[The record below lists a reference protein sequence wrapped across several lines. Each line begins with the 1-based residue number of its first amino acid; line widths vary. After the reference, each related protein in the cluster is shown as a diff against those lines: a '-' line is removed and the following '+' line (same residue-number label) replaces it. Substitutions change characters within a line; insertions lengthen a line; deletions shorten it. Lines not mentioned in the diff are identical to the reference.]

1 MLRLDMNLVFTIIN
15 LLILFLLLKK
25 FLFGPV
31 VSVMEKRKALIEEQ
45 LANAANTQAEADK
58 MKAEY
63 EETFKNADSQ
73 AADIISEA
81 KKNAKAEYDKIVE
94 DAHTQA
100 GRIVENAEKNMEVQ
114 KEKEGELICK
124 AFQPGD
130 VIVLLD
136 EGGKEMRSIEFADYM
151 KRKMNTVNKRLVFVI
166 GGPYGFSPKVYQ
178 AAHEKMSLS
187 KMTFSHQMVRLIFV
201 EQLYR
206 AMNIL
211 NGGPYHHE

>member
-1 MLRLDMNLVFTIIN
+1 
-15 LLILFLLLKK
+15 
-25 FLFGPV
+25 
-31 VSVMEKRKALIEEQ
+31 
-45 LANAANTQAEADK
+45 
-58 MKAEY
+58 
-63 EETFKNADSQ
+63 
-73 AADIISEA
+73 
-81 KKNAKAEYDKIVE
+81 
-94 DAHTQA
+94 
-100 GRIVENAEKNMEVQ
+100 MEVQ

-178 AAHEKMSLS
+178 TAHEKMSLS